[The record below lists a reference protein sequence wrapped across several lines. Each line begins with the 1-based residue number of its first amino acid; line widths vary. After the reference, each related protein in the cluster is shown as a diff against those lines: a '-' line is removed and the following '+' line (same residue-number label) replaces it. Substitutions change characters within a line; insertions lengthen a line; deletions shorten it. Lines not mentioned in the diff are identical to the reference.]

1 MPKTRKY
8 QKSNRKT
15 RKTINKRMKKIKAK
29 KTLKR
34 RMVGGTNPDDELHN
48 KLMKAVKTGS
58 GQKFDEILQEIA
70 YKTAEYSNNVQER
83 IINRRVDSETNDN
96 DFSVGDTAFYYACE
110 KGYEEKVK
118 KLLNSSFANKIDI
131 NQSHRENGMTPL
143 FAACFYNY
151 VGIVELLRRRP
162 GIEVNKKTT
171 DDAKT
176 PLYVACEK
184 NHKKVVEELLKHSD
198 IDVNIATKYGE
209 IPLSVA
215 FDKSHMDVHA
225 LLMNHY
231 DQKIRKNEKI

>member
-15 RKTINKRMKKIKAK
+15 RKTNKTRNKRIKKIKAK

-48 KLMKAVKTGS
+48 KLMEAVKRGS
-58 GQKFDEILQEIA
+58 GEELKKILQEIA
-70 YKTAEYSNNVQER
+70 YKTAQYSNNVQER

-110 KGYEEKVK
+110 KGHEEVVK
-118 KLLNSSFANKIDI
+118 KLLNSSFANKIDM
-131 NQSHRENGMTPL
+131 NQSDRENGITPL
-143 FAACFYNY
+143 FAACFYNH
-151 VGIVELLRRRP
+151 VGIVKLLLSRP
-162 GIEVNKKTT
+162 DKIDVNKKTT
-171 DDAKT
+171 DDDMT

-184 NHKKVVEELLKHSD
+184 NHKEVVEELLKHPD
-198 IDVNIATKYGE
+198 IDVNIATKYGQ

-215 FDKSHMDVHA
+215 YDKKHLDVHK
-225 LLMNHY
+225 LLIEHY
-231 DQKIRKNEKI
+231 STKMK